1 MKKTIYLLS
10 FISILSCKKERERD
24 LHTGSTEKKQE
35 NQRTVSGKDS
45 LKQKDMIT
53 DLKEDSES
61 INSQWAGEYSLSVDY
76 GRLDEFSEMSI
87 DYNLSITKDS
97 CLFSGHGYKT
107 YFADLCFIEGDRNQ
121 VAVRYIKEVEGN
133 GMDSHA
139 PTDTLAILFRKGGEY
154 YLKSK
159 IAADRNWKYDT
170 PMLLRKK

>member
-76 GRLDEFSEMSI
+76 GRLDEFSECQLIIISA
-87 DYNLSITKDS
+87 LP
-97 CLFSGHGYKT
+97 KT
-107 YFADLCFIEGDRNQ
+107 AACFPDMVIR
-121 VAVRYIKEVEGN
+121 
-133 GMDSHA
+133 
-139 PTDTLAILFRKGGEY
+139 PILQIFV
-154 YLKSK
+154 S
-159 IAADRNWKYDT
+159 
-170 PMLLRKK
+170 